1 MSNPWAAYQPTG
13 AVGNAAGSSC
23 PPGDVR
29 EDRLAEHLG
38 GPDVGV
44 GPDVDLAGVAE
55 ERGTVLTA
63 DLARTKWILVLA
75 IARRQSQ
82 TEAGTGEA
90 GIRGQHDLAIAYC
103 ARHGDTPANSN
114 P

>member
-44 GPDVDLAGVAE
+44 GADVDLAGVAE

-63 DLARTKWILVLA
+63 DLVRTKWILVLA
-75 IARRQSQ
+75 IAGSFALIGARRQSQ
-82 TEAGTGEA
+82 TEARTGEA
-90 GIRGQHDLAIAYC
+90 GLRGQHDLAIA
-103 ARHGDTPANSN
+103 
-114 P
+114 